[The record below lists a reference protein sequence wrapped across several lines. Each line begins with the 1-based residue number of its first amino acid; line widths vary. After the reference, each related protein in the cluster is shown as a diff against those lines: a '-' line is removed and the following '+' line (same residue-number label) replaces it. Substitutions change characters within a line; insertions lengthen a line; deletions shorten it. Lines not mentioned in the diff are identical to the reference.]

1 MYVMVHPSLESR
13 EMELLRQKAEDEKR
27 SVTCKV
33 QQFSFEMVRYHGRL
47 AGMDHTQDT
56 MK

>member
-27 SVTCKV
+27 SVTCKL
-33 QQFSFEMVRYHGRL
+33 QQFSFEMERYHSRL
-47 AGMDHTQDT
+47 AGMDHTKDA